1 MPRADRPPAS
11 PGRLPG
17 RPPEGRDPGAGQDTL
32 DGLGDVEAYR
42 PGPGAVQRAVEASV
56 EAAKAAGRL
65 GLIEGALS
73 AVAVEQGRA
82 VDLAVRR
89 NDPYAISQTT
99 RALLSILDRLGLAPS
114 AAAPAPA
121 AGGDA
126 LDAFLAGL
134 RGPQVG
140 DPADA

>member
-1 MPRADRPPAS
+1 MPRADRPAPS

-17 RPPEGRDPGAGQDTL
+17 RPAEGRDPGAGQGAL

-42 PGPGAVQRAVEASV
+42 PAPGSVQRAVEASI

-73 AVAVEQGRA
+73 AVAIEQGRA

-89 NDPYAISQTT
+89 HDPYAISQTT
-99 RALLSILDRLGLAPS
+99 RALLSILDRLGLAPQA
-114 AAAPAPA
+114 AAAPAP
-121 AGGDA
+121 GGDA

-134 RGPQVG
+134 SGPQVG
-140 DPADA
+140 NTPNA

>member
-1 MPRADRPPAS
+1 MPRADPS

-17 RPPEGRDPGAGQDTL
+17 RPPEGRDPGAGQAAL
-32 DGLGDVEAYR
+32 DGLGDVESYR
-42 PGPGAVQRAVEASV
+42 PAPGSVQRAVEASI
-56 EAAKAAGRL
+56 AAAREAGRL

-73 AVAVEQGRA
+73 AVAIEQGRA

-89 NDPYAISQTT
+89 HDPYAISQTA
-99 RALLSILDRLGLAPS
+99 RALLSILDRLGLAPTPGP
-114 AAAPAPA
+114 AAP

-134 RGPQVG
+134 SGPTVG
-140 DPADA
+140 DGAVA